1 MDQKRWLFARIFV
14 RRFHLRQRLKANS
27 QIFAD
32 ALVTISGLVDSFRR
46 KKRIATKTRGVFRN
60 SISKISVEDYRRI
73 ENPWLFHAF
82 TFHLRGLL
90 LCGSHLKYNQPWIAH
105 PLIKFP

>member
-14 RRFHLRQRLKANS
+14 RRFRLRQRLKANS
-27 QIFAD
+27 QIFAY

-82 TFHLRGLL
+82 TFPGLSQFFRGS
-90 LCGSHLKYNQPWIAH
+90 GREIHAVFQG
-105 PLIKFP
+105 FD